1 MMIHGGGGWMPS
13 MAGFGWGDRPR
24 PQQPFTREK
33 VLRILRYF
41 GPHRRLVAATVVC
54 IVAGSLVGLVPPLL
68 IARLIDHAFP
78 RHDLG
83 ELSLIALLM
92 IASGVVGGVIGVG
105 QSFFNTLVGQRVM
118 LDIRN
123 QLYRHLLHLSLRF
136 FTVTKTGEI
145 MSRVSNDVSNVQG
158 TITNSFVVM
167 LTNSVT
173 VVSTL
178 VLMVVWNWRLAV
190 LALVIVPLFLF
201 PTRNVGR
208 INYAIQQQVQKKLA
222 ELTAHMQETLNVS
235 GIVLVKSFV
244 RQRDEAAQFRRSSEE
259 LSNLQIRASMMGR
272 WFFMV
277 LGLFGVVGPA
287 LIYWYGGLEV
297 FRGALQV
304 GQVVA
309 FVTLLGRLYMPLS
322 SLLGLHVELQS
333 SMALF
338 ERIFEYLDMPTEIEE
353 KANAPALPAVRGHV
367 AFEHV
372 SFEYLPGRPVLHDVS
387 FEVEP
392 GQLAALVGPSGA
404 GKTTMTYLVPRF
416 YDPTSGAVRIDGH
429 DVRDVQLASLGR
441 QIGIVTQE
449 TFLIHASLK
458 DNLRY
463 GNEDASEE
471 EVVAAARAAHIH
483 DMIEALPEGYDTI
496 VGERG
501 YRLSGGEKQR
511 VAIAR
516 AILTDPRILILDE
529 ATSSLDSQSEAL
541 IQAALE
547 RLRRGRTSLVIAHR
561 LSTILQA
568 DLILVLDQGRLVERG
583 THPELLARN
592 GLYARLYDTQ
602 FKPRPRLVE
611 EVPA

>member
-1 MMIHGGGGWMPS
+1 MIIHGGGWMPS

-33 VLRILRYF
+33 LLRILRYF
-41 GPHRRLVAATVVC
+41 APHRRLVAATVVC

-68 IARLIDHAFP
+68 IARLIDHAIP
-78 RHDLG
+78 LHDLP
-83 ELSLIALLM
+83 ELSLIAVLM

-123 QLYRHLLHLSLRF
+123 QLYRHLLQLSLRF

-167 LTNSVT
+167 LTNGVT

-178 VLMVVWNWRLAV
+178 VLMIVWNWRLAV
-190 LALVIVPLFLF
+190 LGLIIVPLFLF

-208 INYAIQQQVQKKLA
+208 INYAIQQQVQKKLG

-244 RQRDEAAQFRRSSEE
+244 RQHDEAAKFRRSSEE

-353 KANAPALPAVRGHV
+353 KANAPALPSVRGHI
-367 AFEHV
+367 AFEQV
-372 SFEYLPGRPVLHDVS
+372 SFEYLAGRPVLHDVS

-404 GKTTMTYLVPRF
+404 GKTTVTYLVPRF
-416 YDPTSGAVRIDGH
+416 YDPTAGAVRIDGH

-449 TFLIHASLK
+449 TFLIHASLR

-471 EVVAAARAAHIH
+471 EVRAAAQAAHIH
-483 DMIEALPEGYDTI
+483 DMITVLPEGYDTI

-568 DLILVLDQGRLVERG
+568 DLILVLDQGRLVEYG
-583 THPELLARN
+583 THPELLARD